1 MSRIRMNN
9 SNGMHALIVIFLLC
23 IFATGC
29 QQSPRKHYYLLSAT
43 STTNQSAANQSNTIT
58 HSVGLG
64 PIELAD
70 YLEHSHI
77 VHNRDANRLQ
87 LADVDHWGEP
97 LEKGITRVLAIN
109 LMNHDSSRLV
119 EYFPWR
125 SDATPALSVRLS
137 IYDLQ
142 LINGAAA
149 INASWKLI
157 DNSTKTVLSQ
167 QHFVRS
173 KPSGD
178 SAAQIAKT
186 YSELLA
192 DLAADMDKAL
202 LATQKTAGK

>member
-1 MSRIRMNN
+1 MHSKRITIKRC
-9 SNGMHALIVIFLLC
+9 L
-23 IFATGC
+23 FASGC

-43 STTNQSAANQSNTIT
+43 PSLNQNDANQSNAIS
-58 HSVGLG
+58 HSIGLG

-70 YLEHSHI
+70 YLERSHI
-77 VHNRDANRLQ
+77 VRNRDANRVQ
-87 LADVDHWGEP
+87 LADLDHWGEP
-97 LEKGITRVLAIN
+97 LEKGIARVLAIN
-109 LMNHDSSRLV
+109 LMNRDSSRLV
-119 EYFPWR
+119 EHFPWR
-125 SDATPALSVRLS
+125 SDAKPELSVRLT

-157 DNSTKTVLSQ
+157 DNNTKAVLSQ

-178 SAAQIAKT
+178 SAAHIAKV

-192 DLAADMDKAL
+192 ELADEMNQAL
-202 LATQKTAGK
+202 ISLNSSP

>member
-1 MSRIRMNN
+1 MNKIRMK
-9 SNGMHALIVIFLLC
+9 NGNRIYTFIVIFLLC
-23 IFATGC
+23 LFATGC
-29 QQSPRKHYYLLSAT
+29 QQSPRKHYYLLNAT
-43 STTNQSAANQSNTIT
+43 PTANQSDANQSNTIS
-58 HSVGLG
+58 HSIGLG

-70 YLEHSHI
+70 YLERSHI
-77 VHNRDANRLQ
+77 VRNRDANRLQ
-87 LADVDHWGEP
+87 LAEVDHWGEP
-97 LEKGITRVLAIN
+97 LEKGIARVLAIN
-109 LMNHDSSRLV
+109 LMNRDSTRLV
-119 EYFPWR
+119 EHFPWR
-125 SDATPALSVRLS
+125 SDATPALSLRLS

-157 DNSTKTVLSQ
+157 DNNTKAVLSQ

-192 DLAADMDKAL
+192 ELAEEMDQAL
-202 LATQKTAGK
+202 TTINSSQ

>member
-1 MSRIRMNN
+1 VSKTRMKN
-9 SNGMHALIVIFLLC
+9 SNGIPVLIVIVLLC
-23 IFATGC
+23 ALTAGC
-29 QQSPRKHYYLLSAT
+29 QQSPRKQYYLLSASPT
-43 STTNQSAANQSNTIT
+43 ANQNAAITQTI
-58 HSVGLG
+58 GLG

-70 YLEHSHI
+70 YLDRSHI
-77 VHNRDANRLQ
+77 VRNRDANRLQ

-109 LMNHDSSRLV
+109 LMNHNNTRLV
-119 EYFPWR
+119 EHFPWR
-125 SDATPALSVRLS
+125 SDATPKLSLRLS

-142 LINGAAA
+142 LINGAAV

-157 DNSTKTVLSQ
+157 NNETKAVLSQ
-167 QHFVRS
+167 QHFVRN

-192 DLAADMDKAL
+192 ELAGEMDKAL
-202 LATQKTAGK
+202 ISLNNSQ

>member
-1 MSRIRMNN
+1 MNRTRMKNN
-9 SNGMHALIVIFLLC
+9 SGMHALIVILLLC
-23 IFATGC
+23 TFATGC

-43 STTNQSAANQSNTIT
+43 PTANQSDTIT

-70 YLEHSHI
+70 YLERSHI
-77 VHNRDANRLQ
+77 VRNRDANRLQ

-97 LEKGITRVLAIN
+97 LENGIARVLAIN

-119 EYFPWR
+119 EQFPWR
-125 SDATPALSVRLS
+125 SDATPALSLRLS

-167 QHFVRS
+167 QHFVRT

-192 DLAADMDKAL
+192 DLATDMDKAL
-202 LATQKTAGK
+202 LATQKKAVN

>member
-1 MSRIRMNN
+1 MSKTRMK
-9 SNGMHALIVIFLLC
+9 NGNRLYTLIVIFLLC
-23 IFATGC
+23 TFATGC

-43 STTNQSAANQSNTIT
+43 PTANQIDAIT

-70 YLEHSHI
+70 YLERSHI
-77 VHNRDANRLQ
+77 VRNHDANRLQ

-97 LEKGITRVLAIN
+97 LEKGIARVLAIN
-109 LMNHDSSRLV
+109 LMNRDSSRLV
-119 EYFPWR
+119 EHFPWR
-125 SDATPALSVRLS
+125 SDATPALSLRLS

-157 DNSTKTVLSQ
+157 DNNTKAVLSQ

-173 KPSGD
+173 KPGGD

-186 YSELLA
+186 YSDLLA
-192 DLAADMDKAL
+192 ELAEEMDKAL
-202 LATQKTAGK
+202 TTINSSQ

>member
-1 MSRIRMNN
+1 MSKSGMKN
-9 SNGMHALIVIFLLC
+9 SHGIHALIVIILLC
-23 IFATGC
+23 ALATGC

-43 STTNQSAANQSNTIT
+43 PTTDQSDTNQPNSISHTI
-58 HSVGLG
+58 GLG

-70 YLEHSHI
+70 YLERSHI
-77 VHNRDANRLQ
+77 VRNRDANRVQ
-87 LADVDHWGEP
+87 LADLDHWGEP
-97 LEKGITRVLAIN
+97 LEKGIARVLAIN
-109 LMNHDSSRLV
+109 LMNRDSTRLV
-119 EYFPWR
+119 EDFPWR
-125 SDATPALSVRLS
+125 SDATPALSVRLN

-142 LINGAAA
+142 LIKGAAA

-157 DNSTKTVLSQ
+157 DNNTKAVLSQ

-192 DLAADMDKAL
+192 ELAEEMDKAL
-202 LATQKTAGK
+202 TTINSSK